1 MSEPPRKYDV
11 VLRRRVRE
19 SQYIELPEA
28 EAPPKPAGA
37 RDRAKRFILILFLI
51 MIAGAALLA
60 TPLTTRSGERTPVV
74 DAVFTSVS
82 AVAVTGL
89 VTVDTQNH
97 WNTAGQVILLALIQ
111 IGGLGFMVGAGILF
125 QLGRG
130 GRTTIGQSLFLQDG
144 SPSISL
150 SEATALSR
158 RIALF
163 TFAVEGIGW
172 LVLSIAFSRQMA
184 WDQAIWHG
192 LFYSVSA
199 FCNAGFDLQGNF
211 ASLVGYRSSYAI
223 NITIAFL
230 VLAGALSFLVV
241 REALEIIRSMRLRLR
256 RPTLSLDAKLVLTGN
271 IVIFLIGFV
280 AMLVLEWNG
289 MLGGQPG
296 EDRVLGAAFQALAGR
311 TSGFATV
318 DWTSANSITEF
329 VWLATMMV
337 GGASGSTAGGVKIAT
352 VAVVFVAVISTFR
365 GDSESAVFERRI
377 SPGLLMR
384 SMSIIAA
391 FILFHF
397 AGTILLAFTEFS
409 LSETDT
415 EFHDM
420 LFETMSGLA
429 TVGLSTGITQSLSDF
444 GKVLMCVLMFVGR
457 LGPLTLGY
465 ALQMRSQPRRYR
477 FPVGD
482 VRIG

>member
-1 MSEPPRKYDV
+1 MSQPPRKYDV

-19 SQYIELPEA
+19 SQIIELPEA
-28 EAPPKPAGA
+28 EPPPRPPGA
-37 RDRAKRFILILFLI
+37 RDRSKRFVLILMLI
-51 MIAGAALLA
+51 MIAGGALLA
-60 TPLTTRSGERTPVV
+60 TPLTTRSGDRTPVI

-89 VTVDTQNH
+89 VTVDTKTH
-97 WNTAGQVILLALIQ
+97 WNTVGQVIILILIQ

-158 RIALF
+158 QIALF
-163 TFAVEGIGW
+163 TFAVEGAGW
-172 LVLSIAFSRQMA
+172 LILTAAFARHMPFG
-184 WDQAIWHG
+184 QAVWHG

-199 FCNAGFDLQGNF
+199 FCNAGFDLEGNF
-211 ASLVGYRSSYAI
+211 ESIIGYRSSYVI
-223 NITIAFL
+223 SLTIAFL

-241 REALEIIRSMRLRLR
+241 REAIEIFQSLRHKVR
-256 RPTLSLDAKLVLTGN
+256 RPRLSLDAKLVLSGN
-271 IVIFLIGFV
+271 IVVFLVGFL
-280 AMLVLEWNG
+280 AMIVLEWNG
-289 MLGGQPG
+289 MLGGLPKQ
-296 EDRVLGAAFQALAGR
+296 DRLLSAVFQALAGR
-311 TSGFATV
+311 TSGFSTV
-318 DWTSANSITEF
+318 DWTTANSITEF

-365 GDSESAVFERRI
+365 GDNEPAAYQRRI
-377 SPGLLMR
+377 SPALLMR

-391 FILFHF
+391 FLLIHF
-397 AGTILLAFTEFS
+397 VGTILLAFIEYS
-409 LSETDT
+409 MHETDT
-415 EFHDM
+415 EFNDM
-420 LFETMSGLA
+420 LFDSMSALA
-429 TVGLSTGITQSLSDF
+429 TVGVSTGITPGLSDL
-444 GKVLMCVLMFVGR
+444 GKTLLCVLMFVGR

-465 ALQMRSQPRRYR
+465 ALQMRTHPRRYR